1 MTGLG
6 PAMLRAWFWLGP
18 LTPSKDS
25 HDHCTFPLC
34 GGMQVYSVACVGH
47 DRPSEAWHT
56 IRAFDWVVEGCWFY
70 AFRVLKRG
78 LEVETKSRDRSC
90 SSSLIWLL

>member
-1 MTGLG
+1 M
-6 PAMLRAWFWLGP
+6 
-18 LTPSKDS
+18 
-25 HDHCTFPLC
+25 
-34 GGMQVYSVACVGH
+34 GH

-78 LEVETKSRDRSC
+78 LEVETKSSDRSC
-90 SSSLIWLL
+90 SPSLIWFL